1 MIENNR
7 KNKHGGT
14 NEDYCPTNTVLSC
27 PTTGPSLEN
36 RICFGFNS
44 GDDNFMGLGY
54 GRGGLGKDIFTFAL
68 LDWRG
73 SARQQMC
80 VWSDPENRN

>member
-1 MIENNR
+1 
-7 KNKHGGT
+7 
-14 NEDYCPTNTVLSC
+14 
-27 PTTGPSLEN
+27 
-36 RICFGFNS
+36 
-44 GDDNFMGLGY
+44 MGLGY

-80 VWSDPENRN
+80 VWSDPENRNCPGSLYDIQEWEGCLYTNPPPLKSKYLEQFYI